1 MPPMIEV
8 SDEVLEGLNKLKI
21 SYSKVGNSNLDK
33 DFPYIPSSN
42 LHFAKQKTLQ
52 GKNWHETHKSLSN
65 EGLLMPSPLEFAQT
79 LKYLRDNPNQENTEL
94 YNEMTKVRSP
104 WRATWLNAFFEKRSD
119 GLYIL
124 TENGIKVQ
132 KLDED
137 TLMEN
142 QGISLDSWIENPTS
156 QGLPRRNVAKGNLNF
171 YPSINNSVAGFLADD
186 GGAGLDCGRSLGSW
200 NSLIWRR
207 WRRLTRYFHSHSDLR
222 KPRLNLWKEPEQSD

>member
-1 MPPMIEV
+1 MIEV

-156 QGLPRRNVAKGNLNF
+156 QGLPRRNVAKGDLKF
-171 YPSINNSVAGFLADD
+171 YYPSNNSVAGFYVNGDRANLYCNLNPDN
-186 GGAGLDCGRSLGSW
+186 W
-200 NSLIWRR
+200 NSIHQLR
-207 WRRLTRYFHSHSDLR
+207 WRWVYEFPRYAV
-222 KPRLNLWKEPEQSD
+222 N